1 MKNKLDFGIALALAF
16 SHPMGEGE
24 TFAAS
29 NKMPRLDLPD
39 AHSQNENQSLA
50 VPSPVGRERVRVRV
64 CSFALALAMLFSI
77 ALLASCSKPA
87 GDKTADAPEKAE
99 APAKAGVTI
108 DAATQERIGLKIET
122 PAPAQWQP
130 EMKVYGRVLD
140 PAPLL
145 DSMMELGRAE
155 IALDSSQQELER
167 AKQLK
172 KDNNISERAFQ
183 DAQTAFSQNRAAALA
198 VLLKVQTGWGRKIAE
213 SLGPVEVPA
222 GPQRQPDKFLE
233 SLRENTILIRI
244 DLPPG
249 ERLENNAQTARIVS
263 LAENAAPVTATCFDL
278 LPAMDPQTQ
287 QQGILFS
294 ADLSQTNRLTPGEAV
309 TAFIKMP
316 GEPVGGVVVPASAVL
331 RHEGKGWV
339 YVQTETNQFLR
350 TEIPLDR
357 LTDNGWFVS
366 ENLLAT
372 NHVIVTG
379 AQTVLSAELSGG
391 GFNTGTRD

>member
-1 MKNKLDFGIALALAF
+1 MKRSKQFYLVL
-16 SHPMGEGE
+16 
-24 TFAAS
+24 AAS
-29 NKMPRLDLPD
+29 
-39 AHSQNENQSLA
+39 
-50 VPSPVGRERVRVRV
+50 
-64 CSFALALAMLFSI
+64 FSI
-77 ALLASCSKPA
+77 ALLAGCSKSV
-87 GDKTADAPEKAE
+87 GDKPADAPEKAE
-99 APAKAGVTI
+99 APAKAGVTV
-108 DAATQERIGLKIET
+108 DAATQARIGLKIET

-172 KDNNISERAFQ
+172 ADSNISERAFQ
-183 DAQTAFSQNRAAALA
+183 DATTTHAQDRAAVDAL
-198 VLLKVQTGWGRKIAE
+198 LLKIQTSYGRKLAGM
-213 SLGPVEVPA
+213 LGPIEVPP
-222 GPQRQPDKFLE
+222 GTPRTPDKFLGG
-233 SLRENTILIRI
+233 LRDATVLIQI

-249 ERLENNAQTARIVS
+249 ERLENNSQTARIVS

-294 ADLSQTNRLTPGEAV
+294 ADQSQTNRLTPGEAV

-316 GEPVGGVVVPASAVL
+316 GEPVSGVVVPASAVL

-339 YVQTETNQFLR
+339 YVQSETNQFLR
-350 TEIPLDR
+350 MEIPLDR
-357 LTDNGWFVS
+357 QRDTGWFVS
-366 ENLLAT
+366 ENLSAT